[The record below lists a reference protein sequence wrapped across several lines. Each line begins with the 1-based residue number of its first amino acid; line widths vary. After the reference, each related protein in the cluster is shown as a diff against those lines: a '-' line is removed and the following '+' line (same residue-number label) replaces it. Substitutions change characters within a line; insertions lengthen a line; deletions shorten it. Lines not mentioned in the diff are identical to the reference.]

1 VSVRSKR
8 GSESS
13 CTGAAWNGR
22 WRAKKTNQ
30 SSLIVAPSDTTE
42 RYETL
47 RAAVL
52 RGGGAACPGLG
63 ILHRRGVAE
72 WIRALGQQPPIE
84 AACSGYR
91 LTPSTP
97 HDPAPATSD
106 ITRLV
111 VGILVAIAM
120 EPVHA

>member
-1 VSVRSKR
+1 M
-8 GSESS
+8 
-13 CTGAAWNGR
+13 
-22 WRAKKTNQ
+22 
-30 SSLIVAPSDTTE
+30 VAPSDTTE

-72 WIRALGQQPPIE
+72 WIRALGQEPPVE
-84 AACSGYR
+84 VACSDYR

-111 VGILVAIAM
+111 AGILVAIAM

>member
-1 VSVRSKR
+1 M
-8 GSESS
+8 
-13 CTGAAWNGR
+13 
-22 WRAKKTNQ
+22 
-30 SSLIVAPSDTTE
+30 
-42 RYETL
+42 

-72 WIRALGQQPPIE
+72 WIRALGQEPLVE
-84 AACSGYR
+84 VACSDDR
-91 LTPSTP
+91 LTPLTP

-111 VGILVAIAM
+111 AGILVAIAM
-120 EPVHA
+120 EPVYA